1 MPKKTLLVTHN
12 RLPPQVASAARA
24 LNLAPEEIRTF
35 AVRANGEVVVIDL
48 NGRKYVTA
56 VQKSGRAAE

>member
-12 RLPPQVASAARA
+12 RLPPQVAAAARA

-48 NGRKYVTA
+48 D
-56 VQKSGRAAE
+56 